1 MDLLETAGQNVTP
14 VFITIDPERDTPEVL
29 AEFAE
34 VMHPRLITLTGS
46 DAQIKTAS
54 KAFRTY
60 YKAHDQSDPY
70 YLVDHSTMS
79 YLLLP
84 EHGFVEFFRRDLP
97 AEQVAEKI
105 SCFLNAA

>member
-1 MDLLETAGQNVTP
+1 
-14 VFITIDPERDTPEVL
+14 
-29 AEFAE
+29 
-34 VMHPRLITLTGS
+34 
-46 DAQIKTAS
+46 
-54 KAFRTY
+54 
-60 YKAHDQSDPY
+60 
-70 YLVDHSTMS
+70 MS